1 MNLIRRMYAW
11 GYSTISRI
19 FVLHSP
25 AITLDFFIKNIGKK
39 AKRFIQ
45 ILKKNLA
52 KIHI

>member
-25 AITLDFFIKNIGKK
+25 AITLDFFYKK
-39 AKRFIQ
+39 YIQ